1 METCEVKRKWA
12 LHFKDGPLKKVFTAQ
27 VMIPMQEGNNNR
39 IKKNAFGSLH
49 FGKWVH
55 DGTGK

>member
-39 IKKNAFGSLH
+39 IKKCLWEPSLWEM
-49 FGKWVH
+49 GA
-55 DGTGK
+55 